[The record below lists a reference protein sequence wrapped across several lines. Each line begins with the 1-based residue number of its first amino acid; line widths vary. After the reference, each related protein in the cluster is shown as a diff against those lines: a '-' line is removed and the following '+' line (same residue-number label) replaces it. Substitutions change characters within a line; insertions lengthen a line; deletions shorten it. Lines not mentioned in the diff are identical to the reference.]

1 MGTMRVCE
9 TGRSSPLLAH
19 FAQDGPEVVS
29 GVVSIPLTGRPLD
42 LHERAPGDCSS
53 QVTVHQFLAGPE
65 NRLVEVAVRS
75 VFEHPLATYNPL
87 VLYGPSGTGK
97 THLARGLETAW
108 RARYHRRRRV
118 QYTTA
123 TDFARELADAI
134 ETQAMDDLRAKYRTA
149 ALLVFEDVG
158 RLAGKPA
165 AQVEFIHTFDALLVA
180 GSRIVATACA
190 APAELPG
197 IVPGLHSRL
206 AGGLSVPLASPGPE
220 ARLAILRRLAALRG
234 IDLSRAAADV
244 LANGLNATVPELL
257 GALVQLEVAARLHDG
272 RSDVELVQSFLARR
286 NGSRQPP
293 LKQIAALAAKYFSV
307 RLADLRG
314 PSRRRLVVTARD
326 VAMYL
331 ARRLTGESLK
341 QIGEFFGGRDHSTV
355 MHGCR
360 KMEGLL
366 KTDASVRQAMQWL
379 QQKWKIC

>member
-1 MGTMRVCE
+1 M
-9 TGRSSPLLAH
+9 
-19 FAQDGPEVVS
+19 VS
-29 GVVSIPLTGRPLD
+29 GVVSIPLAGRPLD
-42 LHERAPGDCSS
+42 LHERAPGDRSS
-53 QVTVHQFLAGPE
+53 PVTLHQFLAGPE

-87 VLYGPSGTGK
+87 VFYGPSGTGK

-108 RARYHRRRRV
+108 KARYHRRRRV

-134 ETQAMDDLRAKYRTA
+134 ETQAMDDLRTKYRTA

-165 AQVEFIHTFDALLVA
+165 AQAEFLHTCDALLAA
-180 GSRIVATACA
+180 GSRLVATAAA

-197 IVPGLHSRL
+197 IVPGLQSRL
-206 AGGLSVPLASPGPE
+206 AGGLSVPLLPPGPE
-220 ARLAILRRLAALRG
+220 ARLAILRRLAAVRG
-234 IDLSRAAADV
+234 VDLPRDAAEL
-244 LANGLNATVPELL
+244 LANGLSATVPELF
-257 GALVQLEVAARLHDG
+257 GAVVQLEVSARLRG
-272 RSDVELVQSFLARR
+272 GCIDVEMVESFLARR

-293 LKQIAALAAKYFSV
+293 LQQIAALTAKYFSV
-307 RLADLRG
+307 KLADLRG

-331 ARRLTGESLK
+331 ARRWTGESLK

-360 KMEGLL
+360 KIEGLL
-366 KTDASVRQAMQWL
+366 KTDAGVRQAVQCL
-379 QQKWKIC
+379 QQKWKTC